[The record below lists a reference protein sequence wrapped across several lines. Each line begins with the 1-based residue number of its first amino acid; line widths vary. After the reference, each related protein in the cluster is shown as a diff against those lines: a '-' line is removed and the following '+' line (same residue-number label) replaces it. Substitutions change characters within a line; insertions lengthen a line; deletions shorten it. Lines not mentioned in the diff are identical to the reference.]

1 MKAVL
6 IKSDKALSYEFVPDP
21 EVKADDILI
30 KVKAAG
36 VNRADLLQREG
47 KYPTIFSRREWKQ
60 SAESCSKKLRSFP
73 LWTRLPA
80 TKPFSL
86 PERLTRRS

>member
-1 MKAVL
+1 MKAIL

-47 KYPTIFSRREWKQ
+47 KYPS
-60 SAESCSKKLRSFP
+60 
-73 LWTRLPA
+73 PA
-80 TKPFSL
+80 GSP
-86 PERLTRRS
+86 